1 MNVILYSPSCRSKPV
16 WLSFFWGLG
25 KLFWRMMITERFWCL
40 LTSIVFF
47 CSYNRS
53 QYKLKQFGYQQSSE
67 YLAKVWYFINFA
79 DKTFAGNRNN
89 KRLLESFQYFW
100 NIKEY
105 MQKYKD
111 TKFIG
116 GAQSLCEGL
125 PKCKNINDKI
135 SHPLI
140 LYFVPITRRVPL
152 GAPYKLIKLP
162 IDRIRERR
170 KKRNKKDKEK
180 ERVEGCDQSYPF
192 KIRRVHPWF
201 DGVWD

>member
-1 MNVILYSPSCRSKPV
+1 
-16 WLSFFWGLG
+16 
-25 KLFWRMMITERFWCL
+25 MMITERFWCL

-47 CSYNRS
+47 LFIQWNSIKS
-53 QYKLKQFGYQQSSE
+53 KQFGYQHSSE
-67 YLAKVWYFINFA
+67 YLAKFGICINFA
-79 DKTFAGNRNN
+79 DKTLAGNRNN
-89 KRLLESFQYFW
+89 KRLLESFQYFL

-111 TKFIG
+111 TTFIG

-140 LYFVPITRRVPL
+140 LYCFPITGWVPL

-170 KKRNKKDKEK
+170 KNVNQKR
-180 ERVEGCDQSYPF
+180 
-192 KIRRVHPWF
+192 
-201 DGVWD
+201 